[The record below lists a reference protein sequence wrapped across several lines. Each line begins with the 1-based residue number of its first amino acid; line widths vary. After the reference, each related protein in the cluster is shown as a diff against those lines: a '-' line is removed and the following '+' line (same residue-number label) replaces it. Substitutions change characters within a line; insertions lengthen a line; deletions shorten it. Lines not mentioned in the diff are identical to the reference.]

1 MRFLPLFAFL
11 AMLVPALGDAAP
23 STVAQHTPAQPAA
36 PAKATP
42 TIIPGSP
49 LAALT
54 GVASQ
59 PAPANTAQPA
69 PFGTDE
75 LGFAL
80 SSVLGHEATRTFDD
94 FTDALRRSTRLTPVL
109 HWLQSFTPTSA
120 RFANAATVLRAIGI
134 AILPG
139 IALDAAVRFLLG
151 KPMALCARQ
160 GVSRHQAPLPCP
172 DEDTLDAKDE
182 SGAKPR
188 HHISFRAL
196 FRRLGFALLKF
207 GLALLPI
214 AAFAIAEQLFLSSG
228 LLTGRPARLAVT
240 GIANAYI
247 FARLAQ
253 EFICLPLSPA
263 APSLRLARIS
273 TANAAWAMRRAT
285 VLIATIFIAFCL
297 ISVSEILDLPKDGAG
312 ALIRIAALIV
322 HLEVALAIW
331 QSRRVISRWI
341 AGRPGT
347 EGFIAG
353 FRRRFAKVWY
363 IIALFYVLALWVA
376 WAGGVQNALG
386 VLLRAILVVMAALVL
401 GRMAWT
407 GSSNLLGRLFPDP
420 ATTPGRETPKF
431 LRRAGT
437 YNPLIRILVRTAI
450 ALLALLLILQGWGIN
465 AFGWLLTNSLSR
477 AWLGA
482 VSAVAITIT
491 IAIVIWEFIIY
502 QVEARVDRLNAAGR
516 TRQAMRL
523 RTLSPILRAGLGAV
537 IVVLTL
543 IICLSRIGVNTTGLL
558 AVSSVVGIA
567 VGFGSQKLVQD
578 IITGLFLLFEDAIQV
593 GDVASVAGM
602 SGTVERVSIRTIRLR
617 GGDGSINIIPFSS
630 VTIVTNQT
638 RDFNYAQISIM
649 VGYHE
654 NIEHVTAVLKEIG
667 AQMRSEPAWSAMMRD
682 DLQLFGLDAFG
693 ELGLVLTGQIRTGPG
708 QHWAVRREFY
718 GRVQK
723 RFAEEGI
730 ELPYRVSQNLRLDM
744 GSKQENL
751 APPKPEMA
759 KPDRPPQEPA

>member
-11 AMLVPALGDAAP
+11 ALLFPALGSAAP
-23 STVAQHTPAQPAA
+23 SAVAQHNPSAPAA
-36 PAKATP
+36 PAATTP

-54 GVASQ
+54 GAGSQ
-59 PAPANTAQPA
+59 PAPTSTAQPA
-69 PFGTDE
+69 PFGTVK

-80 SSVLGHEATRTFDD
+80 SNMLGHEATRTFND

-109 HWLQSFTPTSA
+109 DWLQGFTPTSS
-120 RFANAATVLRAIGI
+120 RFTSAAAVLRAIGI

-139 IALDAAVRFLLG
+139 VVLDAAVWFLLG

-160 GVSRHQAPLPCP
+160 GVSPQQTPLPCP
-172 DEDTLDAKDE
+172 DEDIPEAKPE

-207 GLALLPI
+207 GLALLPL

-228 LLTGRPARLAVT
+228 LLTGRPARQAVT
-240 GIANAYI
+240 GIANAYLI
-247 FARLAQ
+247 ARLAQ
-253 EFICLPLSPA
+253 EIINLPLSPA
-263 APSLRLARIS
+263 APSLRLVRV
-273 TANAAWAMRRAT
+273 TTVNAAWAMRRAT
-285 VLIATIFIAFCL
+285 VLIATIFIAFCF
-297 ISVSEILDLPKDGAG
+297 ISVAEILGLPKDGAG
-312 ALIRIAALIV
+312 ALLRIAALIV
-322 HLEVALAIW
+322 HLEVALGIW
-331 QSRRVISRWI
+331 QSRRFISRWI
-341 AGRPGT
+341 AGRHQA
-347 EGFIAG
+347 EGFFAS
-353 FRRRFAKVWY
+353 FRRLFSKIWY
-363 IIALFYVLALWVA
+363 FIALFYVLALWVA
-376 WAGGVQNALG
+376 WAGGVHNALTA
-386 VLLRAILVVMAALVL
+386 LLRAILVVMASLVL
-401 GRMAWT
+401 GRMAWA

-420 ATTPGRETPKF
+420 TAATPGRGAPKI
-431 LRRAGT
+431 LARAGT
-437 YNPLIRILVRTAI
+437 YNPLIRILVRAAI

-482 VSAVAITIT
+482 ISAVAITIT

-502 QVEARVDRLNAAGR
+502 QMDARVDRLNAVGR

-537 IVVLTL
+537 IVVVTL

-602 SGTVERVSIRTIRLR
+602 SGTVERLSIRTIRLR

-667 AQMRSEPAWSAMMRD
+667 AQMRSEPAWAAMMRD

-708 QHWAVRREFY
+708 QHWSVRREFY
-718 GRVQK
+718 ARVQK

-730 ELPYRVSQNLRLDM
+730 ELPYRISQNLRVDT
-744 GSKQENL
+744 GNKQENL
-751 APPKPEMA
+751 APA
-759 KPDRPPQEPA
+759 KPDGS

>member
-1 MRFLPLFAFL
+1 MRFLRLLPLLAFL
-11 AMLVPALGDAAP
+11 AMLAPALGKAAP
-23 STVAQHTPAQPAA
+23 SAVAEHNPASPATPA
-36 PAKATP
+36 KTTP

-54 GVASQ
+54 GVAGQSTQ
-59 PAPANTAQPA
+59 ASTAQPA

-80 SSVLGHEATRTFDD
+80 STMLGHEATRTFDD
-94 FTDALRRSTRLTPVL
+94 FTDALQRSTRLTPVW
-109 HWLQSFTPTSA
+109 HWLQGFSTMPWLLA
-120 RFANAATVLRAIGI
+120 YACAVLRAIAI

-139 IALDAAVRFLLG
+139 IALDFAVRFLLG
-151 KPMALCARQ
+151 KPMALCALHAATPTAATQ
-160 GVSRHQAPLPCP
+160 DTDPC
-172 DEDTLDAKDE
+172 
-182 SGAKPR
+182 AKPEPG
-188 HHISFRAL
+188 ISLRAL
-196 FRRLGFALLKF
+196 LRHLGFALLKF

-214 AAFAIAEQLFLSSG
+214 AAFAITEQLFLSSG
-228 LLTGRPARLAVT
+228 LLAERAARLAVT
-240 GIANAYI
+240 GIANAYLL
-247 FARLAQ
+247 ARLAQ
-253 EFICLPLSPA
+253 ESIRLLFSPA
-263 APSLRLARIS
+263 APSLRLLRMP
-273 TANAAWAMRRAT
+273 TANAAWAMRRAN
-285 VLIATIFIAFCL
+285 VLIGTIFAAFCL
-297 ISVSEILDLPKDGAG
+297 ISVAEILELPKDGAG

-322 HLEVALAIW
+322 HLEVALGIW
-331 QSRRVISRWI
+331 QSRRVVSRWI
-341 AGRPGT
+341 AGRPHAD
-347 EGFIAG
+347 GFIAG
-353 FRRRFAKVWY
+353 FRRRFAKIWY
-363 IIALFYVLALWVA
+363 VIALFYVLALWVA

-407 GSSNLLGRLFPDP
+407 GSSTLLSRLFPDP
-420 ATTPGRETPKF
+420 TAETAREAPK
-431 LRRAGT
+431 LLLRAGT
-437 YNPLIRILVRTAI
+437 YNPLLRFLVRTAI
-450 ALLALLLILQGWGIN
+450 AVLALLLILQGWGIN
-465 AFGWLLTNSLSR
+465 AFGWLLTNAISR

-482 VSAVAITIT
+482 ISAITIT
-491 IAIVIWEFIIY
+491 IAIAIAIWEFLNY
-502 QVEARVDRLNAAGR
+502 HMEARVDRLNAAGR

-537 IVVLTL
+537 IVVVTL
-543 IICLSRIGVNTTGLL
+543 IICLSRIGVNATGLL

-638 RDFNYAQISIM
+638 RDFNYAQLSIM

-654 NIEHVTAVLKEIG
+654 NIEHVMAVLREIG
-667 AQMRSEPAWSAMMRD
+667 AQMRSEPAWAAMMRD
-682 DLQLFGLDAFG
+682 NLQLFGLDSFG

-744 GSKQENL
+744 GNKPEEL
-751 APPKPEMA
+751 APPSPGA
-759 KPDRPPQEPA
+759 ARSGRLPPEPA

>member
-1 MRFLPLFAFL
+1 MRFLPIFAFL
-11 AMLVPALGDAAP
+11 AMLAPALGNAAP
-23 STVAQHTPAQPAA
+23 SAVAQHNPAQPAA

-54 GVASQ
+54 GAGSQ
-59 PAPANTAQPA
+59 PAQASAAQPA

-75 LGFAL
+75 LAFAL
-80 SSVLGHEATRTFDD
+80 SNVLGHEATRTFDD

-109 HWLQSFTPTSA
+109 HWLQGFATSA
-120 RFANAATVLRAIGI
+120 ARRTSAVAVLQAIAI

-139 IALDAAVRFLLG
+139 IALDLAARFLLG

-160 GVSRHQAPLPCP
+160 GVSPRQAPPPCP
-172 DEDTLDAKDE
+172 DELGGTDE
-182 SGAKPR
+182 TGAKPR
-188 HHISFRAL
+188 VHISFRAL

-214 AAFAIAEQLFLSSG
+214 AAFAVAEQLFLSSG
-228 LLTGRPARLAVT
+228 LLTARTARLAVT

-247 FARLAQ
+247 LARLAQ
-253 EFICLPLSPA
+253 EIICLPLAPA

-273 TANAAWAMRRAT
+273 TANAAWAMRRAS
-285 VLIATIFIAFCL
+285 VLIATIFVAFCL
-297 ISVSEILDLPKDGAG
+297 ISVSEILGLPKDGAG

-341 AGRPGT
+341 AGRPNA

-353 FRRRFAKVWY
+353 FRRRFAKIWY

-407 GSSNLLGRLFPDP
+407 GSSTLLGRLFPDP
-420 ATTPGRETPKF
+420 ATTPGRGAPKF
-431 LRRAGT
+431 LLRAGT
-437 YNPLIRILVRTAI
+437 YNPLIRVLVRGAI

-465 AFGWLLTNSLSR
+465 AFGWLLTNPLSR

-491 IAIVIWEFIIY
+491 IAIVIWECIIY
-502 QVEARVDRLNAAGR
+502 QMEARVDRLNAAGR

-654 NIEHVTAVLKEIG
+654 DIEHVTAVLKEIG
-667 AQMRSEPAWSAMMRD
+667 AKMRAEPTWGAMMRD

-708 QHWAVRREFY
+708 QHWSVRREFY

-723 RFAEEGI
+723 RFVEEGI
-730 ELPYRVSQNLRLDM
+730 ELPYRISQNLRLDM
-744 GSKQENL
+744 ANKPENL
-751 APPKPEMA
+751 APPGPQAA
-759 KPDRPPQEPA
+759 KPGLPPEPA